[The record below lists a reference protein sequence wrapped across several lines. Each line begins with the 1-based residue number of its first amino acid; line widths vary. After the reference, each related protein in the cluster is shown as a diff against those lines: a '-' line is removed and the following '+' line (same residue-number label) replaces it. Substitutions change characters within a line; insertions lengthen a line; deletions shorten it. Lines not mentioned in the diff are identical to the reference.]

1 VTEVFEKLLISDFDS
16 EDFDVEYYI
25 DYVLD
30 MRVPLWPSVILEI
43 ASTFPQL
50 AEKKCR

>member
-25 DYVLD
+25 EHCCLLHGGNIICISSCKQPYL
-30 MRVPLWPSVILEI
+30 
-43 ASTFPQL
+43 
-50 AEKKCR
+50 K